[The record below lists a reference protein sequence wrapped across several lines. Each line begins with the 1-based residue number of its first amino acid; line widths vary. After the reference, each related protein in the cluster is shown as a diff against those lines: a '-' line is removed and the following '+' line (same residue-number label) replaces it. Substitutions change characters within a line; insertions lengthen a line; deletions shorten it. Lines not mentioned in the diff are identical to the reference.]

1 MFYSIYYKRVHYQ
14 LRIANTL
21 SLMIRIHHPLVNEA
35 RSHFSCGKSLCL
47 SEGMYHQHNLLSS
60 LRPVHPRL
68 SFTNETGGSPF
79 LYFGSQVRYKSFE
92 FREELK
98 QYTLK
103 GGGCFLH
110 LLYSHAA
117 LERQDFLGGCAHVL
131 TMVHVAVIHADVW
144 ETFCTMYSTQRK
156 EQQTPKLQIIALS
169 NSESPGSLVPRRI
182 WGLYPQV

>member
-14 LRIANTL
+14 LRTVNTL

-47 SEGMYHQHNLLSS
+47 SEGMYHYHNLLSS

-68 SFTNETGGSPF
+68 SFTNKTGGSPF

-92 FREELK
+92 FREDLK
-98 QYTLK
+98 HIYSK
-103 GGGCFLH
+103 GWRLFSPSS
-110 LLYSHAA
+110 LLTCCP
-117 LERQDFLGGCAHVL
+117 RKTRFLGGYAHVL
-131 TMVHVAVIHADVW
+131 TTVHVAVIHADVW
-144 ETFCTMYSTQRK
+144 EIFCTMYSTQRK
-156 EQQTPKLQIIALS
+156 EQQKPKLQIIALS